1 MSDTDA
7 AAAALAR
14 EDITEILS
22 EAQLDKLRASF
33 KESTMSSIATSILI
47 AEYPESERYV
57 NAIHDSL
64 FGAGPDGTEPPL
76 AGLSHKERETSL
88 IVLMAAQRTTFELAI
103 HIYWGMMNG
112 LTQDEVAGLLM
123 LCGVYAGI
131 GAQTT
136 GLQTMR
142 QTLTGLKQ
150 AVIKAEQNPPEGDV
164 DPLSVAPVLGSIL
177 AEFR

>member
-1 MSDTDA
+1 MSDNHDA
-7 AAAALAR
+7 TAGLAR

-22 EAQLDKLRASF
+22 EDDLERLRASF
-33 KESTMSSIATSILI
+33 DEATMSATASAVLI
-47 AEYPESERYV
+47 AEYPESQLYV
-57 NAIHDSL
+57 TAIHDSL

-76 AGLSHKERETSL
+76 AGLSAKERETSL

-103 HIYWGMMNG
+103 HIYWGLMQG

-131 GAQTT
+131 GSQTT

-150 AVIKAEQNPPEGDV
+150 AVLNDGDSPSKGDQ
-164 DPLSVAPVLGSIL
+164 DPLEVITVLGSIV